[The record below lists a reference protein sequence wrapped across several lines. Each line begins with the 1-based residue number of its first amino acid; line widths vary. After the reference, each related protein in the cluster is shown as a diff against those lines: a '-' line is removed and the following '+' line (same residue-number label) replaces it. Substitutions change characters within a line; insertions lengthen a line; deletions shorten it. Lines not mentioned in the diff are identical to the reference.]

1 MGSIALVPVIWH
13 RRDFSIRRKYL
24 ECLLRP
30 CKSLGVAYLNDI
42 AVFVRVAQFE
52 SFSRAAHALGMPIST
67 VSRKV
72 TALEE
77 RLGVTLLQRTTRKL
91 SLTAPG
97 RAYYNQCSEPLSHL
111 FDAERVLSQT
121 QKKPEGLL
129 RISAPVILGQET
141 FYAFLSSFLKT
152 YPGIQVDLFVTNLFL
167 DLIVENIDVAIRFGE
182 LPDSSLI
189 ARRIGK
195 SVRYVVAAP
204 EYLEGR
210 LPPSRPEDLRQH
222 QCVLLHARNNEV
234 EWHLVS
240 GKKSVKLHVS
250 GPAAARDFHAVSAF
264 TYRGHGVGLLPST
277 YCDAQIASGEL
288 VRLLP
293 DWSSPEIFVH
303 AVYPTRRFLPA
314 KLQVFLEHL
323 KAWKS
328 PLWIP
333 LR

>member
-1 MGSIALVPVIWH
+1 MA
-13 RRDFSIRRKYL
+13 D
-24 ECLLRP
+24 
-30 CKSLGVAYLNDI
+30 LNDI
-42 AVFVRVAQFE
+42 VVFVRVAQFE
-52 SFSRAAHALGMPIST
+52 SFSRAAHALGMPVST

-91 SLTAPG
+91 SLTAQG
-97 RAYYNQCSEPLSHL
+97 RAYYNQCSEPLGQI
-111 FDAERVLSQT
+111 FDAERVLTHT
-121 QKKPEGLL
+121 QKEPEGLL
-129 RISAPVILGQET
+129 RISAPAILGQEP

-152 YPGIQVDLFVTNLFL
+152 YPRIQADLFITNLFL
-167 DLIVENIDVAIRFGE
+167 DLIAENIDVAIRFGE
-182 LPDSSLI
+182 LRDSSLI
-189 ARRIGK
+189 AQRIGK
-195 SVRYVVAAP
+195 SVRYVVATP
-204 EYLEGR
+204 EYLHGR
-210 LPPSRPEDLRQH
+210 VPPSRPEDLRQH
-222 QCVLLHARNNEV
+222 RCVLLQARNNEV

-240 GKKSVKLHVS
+240 GKKSIKLHVS
-250 GPAAARDFHAVSAF
+250 GPVAARDFQAVSAF
-264 TYRGHGVGLLPST
+264 TYRGHGIGLLPST

-314 KLQVFLEHL
+314 KLQVFLDEL

-333 LR
+333 LRSAGGAAR

>member
-1 MGSIALVPVIWH
+1 MSFAPMQ
-13 RRDFSIRRKYL
+13 
-24 ECLLRP
+24 
-30 CKSLGVAYLNDI
+30 KSNMADLNNI

-52 SFSRAAHALGMPIST
+52 SFSRAAHALGMPVST

-91 SLTAPG
+91 SLTGQG
-97 RAYYNQCSEPLSHL
+97 RAYYNQCSEPLNDL
-111 FDAERVLSQT
+111 FDAERVLT
-121 QKKPEGLL
+121 QAQKRPEGLL
-129 RISAPVILGQET
+129 RISVPVILGQEA

-152 YPGIQVDLFVTNLFL
+152 YPRIQADLFVTNLFL
-167 DLIVENIDVAIRFGE
+167 DLIAENVDVAIRFGE
-182 LPDSSLI
+182 LQDSSLI
-189 ARRIGK
+189 AQRIGK
-195 SVRYVVAAP
+195 SVRHVVAAP
-204 EYLEGR
+204 EYLQGR
-210 LPPSRPEDLRQH
+210 LPPARPQDLRQH
-222 QCVLLHARNNEV
+222 QCVLLQARNNEV

-240 GKKSVKLHVS
+240 GKKSAKVRVS
-250 GPAAARDFHAVSAF
+250 GPVAARDFHAVSAF
-264 TYRGHGVGLLPST
+264 TYRGHGIGLLPST

-314 KLQVFLEHL
+314 RLQVFLEDL

-333 LR
+333 LL

>member
-1 MGSIALVPVIWH
+1 MA
-13 RRDFSIRRKYL
+13 D
-24 ECLLRP
+24 
-30 CKSLGVAYLNDI
+30 LNDI
-42 AVFVRVAQFE
+42 AVFVAVAQFE
-52 SFSRAAHALGMPIST
+52 SFSRAAHALGMPVST

-91 SLTAPG
+91 SLTAQG

-111 FDAERVLSQT
+111 FDAERVLTQT

-152 YPGIQVDLFVTNLFL
+152 YPRIQADLFITNLFL
-167 DLIVENIDVAIRFGE
+167 DLIAENIDVAIRFGE
-182 LPDSSLI
+182 LQDSSLI
-189 ARRIGK
+189 AQRIGK

-204 EYLEGR
+204 EYLHGR

-222 QCVLLHARNNEV
+222 QCVLLHARNNEA

-240 GKKSVKLHVS
+240 GKKSIKLHVT
-250 GPAAARDFHAVSAF
+250 GPLAARDFQTVSAF
-264 TYRGHGVGLLPST
+264 TYRGHGIGLLPST

-303 AVYPTRRFLPA
+303 VVYPTRRFLPA
-314 KLQVFLEHL
+314 KLQVFLEDL